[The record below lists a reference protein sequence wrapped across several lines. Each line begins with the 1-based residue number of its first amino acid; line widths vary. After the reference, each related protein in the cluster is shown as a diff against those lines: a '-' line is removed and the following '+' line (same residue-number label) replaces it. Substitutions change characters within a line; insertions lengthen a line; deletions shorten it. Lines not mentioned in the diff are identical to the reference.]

1 MRLRDGGACLTRT
14 GERKLTMQ
22 PQTYQ
27 YGAARAISGTT
38 LLVAASSMKFC
49 RSALESVARLEAEP
63 FTDPEFS
70 PHRFGQAD
78 LVRLIRKAW
87 PEFVK
92 SPKADM
98 PTASLLL
105 DTGRVAHCN
114 GAIGESICLVLL
126 LRREWPPQAGATHRL
141 LKVRTADVEGS
152 PMSITTMQ
160 MRAAAAELSE
170 SEFDAQAATLL
181 ACIDEQGIN
190 EGLLSQ
196 PHLLVE
202 NAVRFPASLRDR
214 STRRLRDPD
223 GVRAIV
229 ADRARAAIRNG
240 EVEPFFAF
248 PDEDDALY
256 PRPRAQAAV
265 PIYALSEE
273 GRGGCEP
280 ELYLVLRLGI
290 DPQSGALRIETPTV
304 LMPWMMANNR
314 TVLEGIRQR
323 WRQDSYGRVA

>member
-1 MRLRDGGACLTRT
+1 MLQNRADNRRLPVGNAVNVKLNGVCEELVYQNRLALGNARRLFHILAQAFLVVDDGH
-14 GERKLTMQ
+14 
-22 PQTYQ
+22 
-27 YGAARAISGTT
+27 
-38 LLVAASSMKFC
+38 AASAKH
-49 RSALESVARLEAEP
+49 EAR
-63 FTDPEFS
+63 
-70 PHRFGQAD
+70 PHQ
-78 LVRLIRKAW
+78 
-87 PEFVK
+87 
-92 SPKADM
+92 
-98 PTASLLL
+98 
-105 DTGRVAHCN
+105 H
-114 GAIGESICLVLL
+114 
-126 LRREWPPQAGATHRL
+126 
-141 LKVRTADVEGS
+141 
-152 PMSITTMQ
+152 
-160 MRAAAAELSE
+160 
-170 SEFDAQAATLL
+170 
-181 ACIDEQGIN
+181 GIAY
-190 EGLLSQ
+190 L
-196 PHLLVE
+196 
-202 NAVRFPASLRDR
+202 
-214 STRRLRDPD
+214 LRDPD

>member
-1 MRLRDGGACLTRT
+1 MGGKQVKMTSLKYR
-14 GERKLTMQ
+14 
-22 PQTYQ
+22 

-38 LLVAASSMKFC
+38 LLVDASSMKFC
-49 RSALESVARLEAEP
+49 HFALESVARLEAEP
-63 FTDPEFS
+63 FTDPESS
-70 PHRFGQAD
+70 PHRFGQSD
-78 LVRLIRKAW
+78 LVHLIRKEW
-87 PEFVK
+87 PAFLN
-92 SPKADM
+92 SPRAGM

-114 GAIGESICLVLL
+114 GAIGESICLDLL

-141 LKVRTADVEGS
+141 LKVRTADVDGS
-152 PMSITTMQ
+152 PMSITSMQ
-160 MRAAAAELSE
+160 IRAAAAELSE
-170 SEFDAQAATLL
+170 AEFDAQAATLL

-190 EGLLSQ
+190 EGLLAQ

-214 STRRLRDPD
+214 STRRLRDPE

-229 ADRARAAIRNG
+229 ADRARAAIRKG
-240 EVEPFFAF
+240 EVEMFFAF
-248 PDEDDALY
+248 PEEDDALY

-273 GRGGCEP
+273 SRGGCEP

-290 DPQSGALRIETPTV
+290 DPKSGALRIETPTV
-304 LMPWMMANNR
+304 LMPRMMANNR
-314 TVLEGIRQR
+314 TALEGIRRLWSQG
-323 WRQDSYGRVA
+323 SYGLVA